1 MVRTMVQT
9 PLLNGFSFNAGLFD
23 LTFGAF
29 RPFLT
34 SWLTVGISDFLT
46 PLRSLSVNKKPCS
59 NLSVDRGIRGDVKK
73 CLTSTQSQSVALLND
88 GGPRKREAQS
98 QTA

>member
-1 MVRTMVQT
+1 MVRTTVQT

-23 LTFGAF
+23 LVFGAF

-46 PLRSLSVNKKPCS
+46 PLRSLSANKKPCS
-59 NLSVDRGIRGDVKK
+59 NLSVDRDDRGSVK
-73 CLTSTQSQSVALLND
+73 
-88 GGPRKREAQS
+88 
-98 QTA
+98 

>member
-1 MVRTMVQT
+1 MVQT

-46 PLRSLSVNKKPCS
+46 PLRSLSANKKPLLCTGAIES
-59 NLSVDRGIRGDVKK
+59 MLNSV
-73 CLTSTQSQSVALLND
+73 
-88 GGPRKREAQS
+88 
-98 QTA
+98 